1 MKTIIQYVKA
11 TSGSISHAALLR
23 LLIVFVLFGGIIFNY
38 FIETK
43 INRSVKKHNEVS
55 AFVVKHEQYKHVI
68 DKTTFTLSQI
78 DKELSNYLLT
88 GNEEQ
93 LMLLKSQMDN
103 LQQSVAVVREEA
115 SLYVPKYLVNLFVHK
130 LRNRTD
136 FQKEVLK
143 VYNEKGKNAALLL
156 LNSSQDVLTFSDYMH
171 SESELAAVL
180 NRRIDDLSKKLM
192 ADEQRTLKTDN
203 KWNLASL
210 VFMLFIAF
218 VVLHQTVRI
227 TVLNKHLNEAVQKM
241 QHATRIK
248 DQFMS
253 NITHE
258 LRTPLNS
265 ILGYTNLLLKKSH
278 QPETE
283 KWIQAVNSSG
293 TLLLDVV
300 NDVLDYSK
308 LESGYL
314 HISND
319 SFQLDE
325 VLSNLKN
332 IMSNRAEAKGLSLV
346 ILKDQSLP
354 ASFIGDEKKLK
365 QVLINLT
372 GNAVKFTEKGTVK
385 IEVMLQRQL
394 AQQYWLEFIV
404 TDTGIGIDQQ
414 NLKHVFERFY
424 QVENSYSKKYSGT
437 GLGLPIV
444 KQLIDLQGGTITVS
458 SVPGTGTTFKFVLPF
473 EKVEVDEKQTE
484 NLAPVRSLLK
494 SVSKRILVVDDHEL
508 NRELLE
514 LILKEYDCNVVTAAN
529 GSEALKLLQHK
540 KFDLVLMDVQMP
552 DLNGIETTLKIRNE
566 LVLDL
571 PVIACTAFSQP
582 SEKEMCVQA
591 GMNDYLGKPIDEKAL
606 LQLLSKHLNINAA
619 PRTEI
624 SIINFKQIHSIT
636 GANKELTATMLS
648 RAIALIPEE
657 LESLQ
662 LSIQQHNFQQVS
674 EQAHTMCS
682 TLGLMGAPTI
692 LMDQIKEVQ
701 YLARESNPSARQ
713 LQELYIDI
721 TDTVHKM
728 IAELKQ
734 YLAA

>member
-1 MKTIIQYVKA
+1 M
-11 TSGSISHAALLR
+11 LR

-43 INRSVKKHNEVS
+43 VNRSVKAHNEVS
-55 AFVVKHEQYKHVI
+55 AFVVKHEQYKHII

-78 DKELSNYLLT
+78 DKDLSNYLLT

-93 LMLLKSQMDN
+93 LKQLEAQMDF
-103 LQQSVAVVREEA
+103 LQEHAAIVRKDA
-115 SLYVPKYLVNLFVHK
+115 SLFVPKYLVNLFVHK

-136 FQKEVLK
+136 FQLK
-143 VYNEKGKNAALLL
+143 VLTAFREKGKSAALLL
-156 LNSSQDVLTFSDYMH
+156 LNSSEDVLTIADYAY
-171 SESELAAVL
+171 SEAELTSVL
-180 NRRIDDLSKKLM
+180 NKRIEQLSKNLI
-192 ADEQRTLKTDN
+192 ADEELTLKTDN
-203 KWNLASL
+203 KWNLISL
-210 VFMLFIAF
+210 IFMLLIAF
-218 VVLHQTVRI
+218 VLLYQTVRI
-227 TVLNKHLNEAVQKM
+227 SVLNKHLHEAVQKM
-241 QHATRIK
+241 QHATRVK

-319 SFQLDE
+319 TFQLDD

-354 ASFIGDEKKLK
+354 ASFTGDEKKLK
-365 QVLINLT
+365 QILINLT

-385 IEVMLQRQL
+385 IEVMLQQQL
-394 AQQYWLEFIV
+394 ARQYWLEFIV

-458 SVPGTGTTFKFVLPF
+458 SVPGTGTAFKFVLPF
-473 EKVEVDEKQTE
+473 EKVEVNEKETD

-514 LILKEYDCNVVTAAN
+514 LMLKEYDCNVTSAAN
-529 GSEALKLLQHK
+529 GIEALQLLQHK

-552 DLNGIETTLKIRNE
+552 DLNGIDATHKIRTE
-566 LVLDL
+566 LVLDV

-582 SEKEMCVQA
+582 SEKKMCEQA
-591 GMNDYLGKPIDEKAL
+591 GMNDYLGKPIEEKEL
-606 LQLLSKHLNINAA
+606 LQILNKYLNLNVS
-619 PRTEI
+619 PKTDMSVI
-624 SIINFKQIHSIT
+624 SLKQIYSIT

-648 RAIALIPEE
+648 RAVALIPTE

-662 LSIQQHNFQQVS
+662 QSILRHNYVLVS

-682 TLGLMGAPTI
+682 TVGLMGATASLI
-692 LMDQIKEVQ
+692 EQVKQIQ
-701 YLARESNPSARQ
+701 YLAGEKNPDHRQ
-713 LQELYIDI
+713 LVELYNKVE
-721 TDTVHKM
+721 DTVQKM
-728 IAELKQ
+728 ITEIKQ